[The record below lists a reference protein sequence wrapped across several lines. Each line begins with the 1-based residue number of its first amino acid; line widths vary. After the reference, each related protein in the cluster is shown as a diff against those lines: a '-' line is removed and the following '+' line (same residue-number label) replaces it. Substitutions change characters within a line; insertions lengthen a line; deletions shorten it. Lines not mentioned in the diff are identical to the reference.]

1 MTTIAVSSKSFAK
14 NEYLKNK
21 LAEEFPDA
29 GLLFTD
35 GNQDVL
41 PEAAFVSFA
50 KEADYLI
57 VGREL
62 VNQSS
67 LSKLPNL
74 KGIGKYGVGLDNINF
89 EDASKA
95 NVPVQ
100 FESGVNSW
108 EVTELTICLMV
119 SCLRKVSIGN
129 QKLKQ
134 GIWAK
139 DGGTNLSGKTVGI
152 IGCGHIGSKVAG
164 VLQALNC
171 KILIND
177 IIDKSDVAE
186 KHGAELAS
194 KEEIF
199 KTADV
204 ITLHTPLTDATKHLI
219 GRESIA
225 LMKPSATIV
234 NTARGALVCEKAL
247 IKALTEG
254 AIASAGMDVY
264 ETEPLTNEDL
274 YTLENFT
281 GTAHI
286 GGSSK
291 EASNK
296 MGEAAIRGLKRIILD
311 KIDQE

>member
-1 MTTIAVSSKSFAK
+1 MITIAVSSKSFAK

-21 LAEEFPDA
+21 LTEEFPSA
-29 GLLFTD
+29 NLLFTAGD
-35 GNQDVL
+35 QDVL
-41 PEAAFVSFA
+41 PEDEFVSFA

-62 VNQSS
+62 INQSS
-67 LSKLPNL
+67 LSKLPKL

-89 EDASKA
+89 ADAETSG
-95 NVPVQ
+95 VPVE

-164 VLQALNC
+164 VLKALNC

-177 IIDKSDVAE
+177 ILDKSEVAST
-186 KHGAELAS
+186 HGATLAS
-194 KEEIF
+194 KEEIY
-199 KTADV
+199 KNADI
-204 ITLHTPLTDATKHLI
+204 ITLHTPLTDSTRHLI
-219 GRESIA
+219 DEHTLSLI
-225 LMKPSATIV
+225 KPSATII
-234 NTARGALVCEKAL
+234 NTARGALVSENAL
-247 IKALTEG
+247 IAALKEG
-254 AIASAGMDVY
+254 RLASAGMDVY
-264 ETEPLTNEDL
+264 ETEPLTNKDL

-311 KIDQE
+311 KVDQE

>member
-1 MTTIAVSSKSFAK
+1 MITIAVSSKSFAK
-14 NEYLKNK
+14 NEYLKDK
-21 LAEEFPDA
+21 LAAEFPDA
-29 GLLFTD
+29 NLLFTD

-41 PEAAFVSFA
+41 PEDQFVGFA

-62 VNQSS
+62 VNKSS
-67 LSKLPNL
+67 LKQLPKL
-74 KGIGKYGVGLDNINF
+74 KGIGKYGVGLDNIDF
-89 EDASKA
+89 EDAKNSG
-95 NVPVQ
+95 VPVE

-171 KILIND
+171 RVLIND
-177 IIDKSDVAE
+177 TVDKSAVAD
-186 KHGAELAS
+186 KYGAKLAT

-199 KTADV
+199 KTADI
-204 ITLHTPLTDATKHLI
+204 ITLHTPLTDATRYLI
-219 GRESIA
+219 DENTIC
-225 LMKPSATIV
+225 LMKPSATII
-234 NTARGALVCEKAL
+234 NTARGALVSEKAL
-247 IKALTEG
+247 IKALTERT
-254 AIASAGMDVY
+254 IASAGMDVY
-264 ETEPLTNEDL
+264 ECEPLTNENL

-286 GGSSK
+286 GGSSR

-311 KIDQE
+311 KVDQE